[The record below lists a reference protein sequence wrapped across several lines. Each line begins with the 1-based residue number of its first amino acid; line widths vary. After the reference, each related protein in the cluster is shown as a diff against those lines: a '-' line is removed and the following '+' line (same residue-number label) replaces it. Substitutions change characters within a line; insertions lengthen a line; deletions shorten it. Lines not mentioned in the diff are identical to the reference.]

1 MEIPYTVKA
10 RPDTGLWNAKI
21 GIWLFLASEVMLFGG
36 LFSGYIFLRIGAD
49 YPWPIQELDWRLGM
63 LNTVILIASSV
74 TVVFAWAS
82 LKMRQWGKFKLYMW
96 ITLACAAGFMCIK
109 AVEYSSKFSHHYL
122 LLKDGSVVTGH
133 HMNSDLVLSDV
144 SSVSLDVSGKPDL
157 GVFSHEPHAH
167 HHGDDSAGEHHWE
180 PPTFVSPS
188 GKEVAL
194 DHSFVKNHYDVLK
207 KAKSDSFAVT
217 LKSSK
222 PFELSIPR
230 GDARI
235 IAEDHVVMWDGTKIH
250 GTLTSNAYSLGID
263 LVDLTQV
270 VKAEDAAIIPYL
282 DEKTKGDV
290 LDEISER
297 VKGEEE
303 WIAGRSFEELDL
315 NTQVELR
322 KIYLDDL
329 HDGAHA
335 GEHPH
340 ITVPAEEVR
349 FASNFGPK
357 KNTYYSIY
365 FTLTGL
371 HGLHVVGGAI
381 VLAYFLFTGRK
392 MYEEEPEHLANRVE
406 VGGLFW
412 HFVDLIWI
420 FLFPLLYLL

>member
-1 MEIPYTVKA
+1 MEIPYTVKP

-82 LKMRQWGKFKLYMW
+82 LKMRQWGRFKMFMW
-96 ITLACAAGFMCIK
+96 ITLGCAAAFMCVK
-109 AVEYSSKFSHHYL
+109 AVEYNSKFSHYYL

-144 SSVSLDVSGKPDL
+144 SSVTLDVSKRPSLDVFNHAPHHGHHGEGGD
-157 GVFSHEPHAH
+157 SHEWHA
-167 HHGDDSAGEHHWE
+167 
-180 PPTFVSPS
+180 PTFVSPA
-188 GKEVAL
+188 GTVVEL
-194 DHSFVKNHYDVLK
+194 DGAFVKGQEEILI
-207 KAKSDSFAVT
+207 KANADS
-217 LKSSK
+217 
-222 PFELSIPR
+222 FELSLKSATPFEISVPR
-230 GDARI
+230 DDVKV
-235 IAEDHVVMWDGTKIH
+235 IAEDHVMLRDGTQIFGH
-250 GTLTSNAYSLGID
+250 LHSNAYSLGID
-263 LVDLTQV
+263 LVDLTRV
-270 VKAEDAAIIPYL
+270 SNAAEAKILPYL

-290 LDEISER
+290 LHEISER
-297 VKGEEE
+297 VEEE
-303 WIAGRSFEELDL
+303 KEWIGDRGYDDLDV
-315 NTQVELR
+315 NTQVKIR
-322 KIYLDDL
+322 KVYLADL
-329 HDGAHA
+329 HEDDHG
-335 GEHPH
+335 GEHPQ
-340 ITVPAEEVR
+340 ITVPAEEIR

-371 HGLHVVGGAI
+371 HGLHVIGGAI

-392 MYEEEPEHLANRVE
+392 MYEDDPEHLANRVE

-412 HFVDLIWI
+412 HFVDLVWI